1 MKKTEKFFNRME
13 QIENVIIDY
22 CNENSLT
29 YQRNGEYSIFITM
42 KETIENLINELKD
55 YIISSVNIS
64 KKKLKKI
71 LTLLIVKDRMYILF
85 KTNLSCY

>member
-42 KETIENLINELKD
+42 KETIKNFINELKD

>member
-42 KETIENLINELKD
+42 KETIENFINELKD

>member
-1 MKKTEKFFNRME
+1 ME

-29 YQRNGEYSIFITM
+29 YQRHGEYSIFITM
-42 KETIENLINELKD
+42 KETIENFINELKD

>member
-1 MKKTEKFFNRME
+1 ME

-42 KETIENLINELKD
+42 KETIKNFINELKD

>member
-1 MKKTEKFFNRME
+1 ME

-42 KETIENLINELKD
+42 KETIENFINELKD